1 LNNSQLGES
10 DFINGCK
17 LADSILLNLRGCVDD
32 FLQPIINT
40 ALAHIDSAKTSHFRL
55 ACLEVL
61 INSVL
66 YNPSAALHFME
77 SYSSG
82 MARVFFDKWFAA
94 INTDSGLPRVYDKKL
109 TIITLCALMELD
121 PAGIPETLREG
132 WPGIV
137 AGALKVFKDL
147 PKAVAARKA
156 LEEAFEDE
164 SDDEGSD
171 DGQYLNLNDE
181 EEDVWDEESAYMEL
195 LAKEGARL
203 RERNEKRDAGEAASE
218 TSSES
223 EEIEEELGFFSPLDN
238 INPYVN
244 FKQALT
250 TFQMKNG
257 SSYQVATT
265 SLNMDQQTFLMEL
278 MRQAEAQPTA

>member
-1 LNNSQLGES
+1 MGVE
-10 DFINGCK
+10 
-17 LADSILLNLRGCVDD
+17 
-32 FLQPIINT
+32 PT
-40 ALAHIDSAKTSHFRL
+40 A
-55 ACLEVL
+55 
-61 INSVL
+61 
-66 YNPSAALHFME
+66 
-77 SYSSG
+77 
-82 MARVFFDKWFAA
+82 
-94 INTDSGLPRVYDKKL
+94 
-109 TIITLCALMELD
+109 
-121 PAGIPETLREG
+121 IPEGLKEG

-203 RERNEKRDAGEAASE
+203 RERNEKRDAGEAASD
-218 TSSES
+218 TSAES

-238 INPYVN
+238 INPYVT

-250 TFQMKNG
+250 TFQMKNAP
-257 SSYQVATT
+257 SYQIATT
-265 SLNMDQQTFLMEL
+265 SLDMEQKTFLMDL
-278 MRQAEAQPTA
+278 MRQAETNGGQVSTS